1 MFIGQADQSSYS
13 QDHDYAII
21 ATVGIMIKNEIEFGS
36 MFVTGGQ
43 SVAVSFLSV
52 IHLFI
57 SERDGLDWLVS
68 KFCSGKVYYHFI
80 SNITV
85 FRLV

>member
-1 MFIGQADQSSYS
+1 MFIGQDDQSTYS
-13 QDHDYAII
+13 QDHHAII
-21 ATVGIMIKNEIEFGS
+21 ETVVIMIENEIELGT
-36 MFVTGGQ
+36 MFVTGRQ
-43 SVAVSFLSV
+43 SFAVSFLSV
-52 IHLFI
+52 AHFST